1 MNRVPVTDAAD
12 PRLSDYVAL
21 RDTFDAGERQ
31 LHELVRTRR
40 GEVKPREGAAP
51 HSD

>member
-21 RDTFDAGERQ
+21 RDTSLRKSLESERG
-31 LHELVRTRR
+31 LFI
-40 GEVKPREGAAP
+40 A
-51 HSD
+51 